1 MSFQQWSS
9 KSSLM
14 VLLPSCKRRR
24 RGPPSTQIRLSLAGR
39 GGDVHFDLRP
49 GSSNEA
55 IAASPPQQ
63 AGENERAHTHK
74 ARGDGGSRLRR
85 RLGLGQKPVEI
96 AAVDALDREHR
107 SEERRVGKRGGRL

>member
-14 VLLPSCKRRR
+14 VLLPSRKRRR
-24 RGPPSTQIRLSLAGR
+24 RGPPSTPIRLSLAGR
-39 GGDVHFDLRP
+39 GGDVHFDLP
-49 GSSNEA
+49 LGGSNEA

-85 RLGLGQKPVEI
+85 RLRLGHEPGQI
-96 AAVDALDREHR
+96 GA
-107 SEERRVGKRGGRL
+107 G